1 MPFEIEIDVGR
12 ALVIVVVTGV
22 ISDEDLIGGTEY
34 LRGHRDF
41 RPDFDQ
47 LVVGTE
53 VERVDVTREGV
64 AKLAAG
70 VPLFSGV
77 SRRAI
82 VAQTPVGFGMSRMF
96 ELSTDGRAG
105 EINVFQSEPEALE
118 WLGLAPA
125 NR

>member
-22 ISDEDLIGGTEY
+22 VSDDDLIGGTEY
-34 LRGHRDF
+34 LRGHQDF
-41 RPDFDQ
+41 QPDFDQ

-53 VERVDVTREGV
+53 VERVDVSREGV
-64 AKLAAG
+64 TKLTAG
-70 VPLFSGV
+70 EPLFSVV

-96 ELSTDGRAG
+96 ELASDGRAG
-105 EINVFQSEPEALE
+105 EINVFQSEREALE
-118 WLGLAPA
+118 WLGLAVEK
-125 NR
+125 R